1 MSKVS
6 ISKAARLA
14 GISRPHLYR
23 KYINQGLIS
32 IEVENDK
39 PVIEIS
45 ELMRVFPLMKINTDE
60 TGDNVVNDTSHK
72 TDVQQVVTLLKEQ
85 LQLAKEQIMKGEERE
100 KWLMQQLERT
110 THLIE
115 NKQSQEKPKRKK
127 ILGIF

>member
-6 ISKAARLA
+6 ISRAARLA

-45 ELMRVFPLMKINTDE
+45 ELMRVFPLMKLDTDE
-60 TGDNVVNDTSHK
+60 LGEIVVNDTSHN

-85 LQLAKEQIMKGEERE
+85 LQFAKEQIMKGEERE
-100 KWLMQQLERT
+100 KWLMLQLEKT
-110 THLIE
+110 THLLE
-115 NKQSQEKPKRKK
+115 NKQPQEKPKRKK
-127 ILGIF
+127 FLGIF

>member
-6 ISKAARLA
+6 ISRAARLA

-32 IEVENDK
+32 IELENDK

-45 ELMRVFPLMKINTDE
+45 ELMRVFPLMKLDTDT
-60 TGDNVVNDTSHK
+60 TGKSVVNDTSYN

-100 KWLMQQLERT
+100 KWLMQQLERA
-110 THLIE
+110 THLLE
-115 NKQSQEKPKRKK
+115 NKQPQEKPKRKK
-127 ILGIF
+127 FLGIF